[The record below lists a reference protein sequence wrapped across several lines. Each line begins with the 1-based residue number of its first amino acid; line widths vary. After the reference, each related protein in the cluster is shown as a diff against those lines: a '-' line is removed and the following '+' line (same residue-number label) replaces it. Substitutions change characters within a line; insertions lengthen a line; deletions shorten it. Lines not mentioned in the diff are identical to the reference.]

1 MPEYTINVVYE
12 MEYAV
17 SLRDADDIPDLTL
30 DDDGNGQ
37 ITVNLADAAAFVL
50 YVYGICKWFRDA
62 YDISHN
68 KDTEAV
74 RNGLWEVYRINLER
88 SSDNED
94 DEDEEAE
101 FDFSVYC
108 DYTYS
113 RIEYEIN
120 GEEATITL
128 RDTIT
133 DNEDAY
139 AGVILETYEQTQ
151 LREQYERERREQRE
165 RDLQDLLEESD
176 NLVVRQRARPR
187 AQFFD
192 TLVPDGIVPRVV
204 ALGTV
209 FSLEDFKILGP
220 FRIERKL
227 FYDDFNVDAEKVDCD
242 IPTQANRK
250 YPIMTIP
257 QNNVYCV
264 TELLQWLVTYNKK
277 TDPYTNTI
285 IQRVRIM
292 NERDIEKKELE
303 EYTREKELLQKK
315 RAEKNAKGTDR
326 RDVRKLDYR
335 IRELE
340 RMIVERKAE
349 KIRRKT
355 LNRLLELKF

>member
-12 MEYAV
+12 MSYHFYLEKA
-17 SLRDADDIPDLTL
+17 SGIERIPDLIL
-30 DDDGNGQ
+30 DDLGNGK
-37 ITVNLADAAAFVL
+37 IKVNLADAATFVL
-50 YVYGICKWFRDA
+50 YVYGICKWFRDI
-62 YDISHN
+62 YTNSDN
-68 KDTEAV
+68 KDTDTIRDA
-74 RNGLWEVYRINLER
+74 LWELYKINFEN
-88 SSDNED
+88 DDAD

-101 FDFSVYC
+101 FNFSDYQ

-113 RIEYEIN
+113 EIEYEIN
-120 GEEATITL
+120 GEAATITL
-128 RDTIT
+128 TDTI
-133 DNEDAY
+133 DQSGRAFV
-139 AGVILETYEQTQ
+139 GSVLESNEQTE
-151 LREQYERERREQRE
+151 LREQYEAQ
-165 RDLQDLLEESD
+165 
-176 NLVVRQRARPR
+176 

-192 TLVPDGIVPRVV
+192 TVVPYHIVPRVV

-209 FSLEDFKILGP
+209 FFLEEFRNLGP

-227 FYDDFNVDAEKVDCD
+227 FYDDFDVDAENVDCD
-242 IPTQANRK
+242 IATPANRK

-264 TELLQWLVTYNKK
+264 TELFKWVVTYNKN
-277 TDPYTNTI
+277 TDPLTNGI
-285 IQRVRIM
+285 IERVRIM

-303 EYTREKELLQKK
+303 KYTREKALLQKE

-349 KIRRKT
+349 KIGRKT